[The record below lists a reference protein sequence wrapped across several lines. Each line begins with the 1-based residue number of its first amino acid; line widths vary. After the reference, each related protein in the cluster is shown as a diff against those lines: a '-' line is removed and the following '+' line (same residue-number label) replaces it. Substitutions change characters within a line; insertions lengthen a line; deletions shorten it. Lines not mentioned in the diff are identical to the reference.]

1 MRNIHELD
9 EVDTLRFSTAGSVD
23 DGKSTLI
30 GRLLYESH
38 GILEDQLAS
47 LAGATIKHGHV
58 PAGEA
63 IDFALLTDGLIAER
77 EQGITIDVAY
87 RYFTTPKR
95 RFIIADTPGHEQY
108 TRNMITGSSTADLT
122 IVLVDAARGIS
133 TQSRRHAVIAS
144 LLHIPHLVVAINK
157 MDLVGY
163 DQTVFDRLRDEFA
176 PFLAKL
182 NFAQVSFIPISAL
195 KGDMLAQ
202 RRFGS
207 PDSATGAGDMPWY
220 VGPTLLATLETT
232 TAHQI
237 AATGGH
243 HFRFP
248 VQRVAKTKF
257 GLAQA
262 LRGYQGTIA
271 GGSVKVGDNVLV
283 LPNGQNAIIVEI
295 HTVDGALTDA
305 HEEQAVTLVLDRQ
318 IELSRGGMLVSNST
332 GTDEKNAK
340 PYVASMFSANLCW
353 LDPSKMEFGRKYWLK
368 HTSHSTRAVIEK
380 IDFFWDVETLAKTGM
395 RINAQPEQAG
405 AGLPVMVMNEIAQ
418 VQIST
423 QQPLMFDAFVTNRT
437 TGCFVLID
445 DATNRTVAAGMIV
458 ESDAD

>member
-1 MRNIHELD
+1 MRDIHQLD

-58 PAGEA
+58 PAGEE

-163 DQTVFDRLRDEFA
+163 DEAVFNRLRDEFA

-195 KGDMLAQ
+195 KGDMLAT
-202 RRFGS
+202 RRT
-207 PDSATGAGDMPWY
+207 TGAAAMPWY

-243 HFRFP
+243 LFRFP
-248 VQRVAKTKF
+248 VQRVVKTKF
-257 GLAQA
+257 GPTQA

-271 GGSVKVGDNVLV
+271 GGSIKVGDPVLI
-283 LPNGQNAIIVEI
+283 LPNGHNAIIAEI
-295 HTVDGALTDA
+295 HTVDGALAEA

-318 IELSRGGMLVSNST
+318 IELSRGGMLVSNAAST
-332 GTDEKNAK
+332 AEINAK
-340 PYVASMFSANLCW
+340 PYVESAFSANLCW
-353 LDPSKMEFGRKYWLK
+353 LDPSRMEFGRRYWLK
-368 HTSHSTRAVIEK
+368 HTSHSTRALVEK
-380 IDFFWDVETLAKTGM
+380 IDFFLDVETLAKTD
-395 RINAQPEQAG
+395 ISAIAQDDHASKGPA
-405 AGLPVMVMNEIAQ
+405 VMSMNEIAR
-418 VQIST
+418 VQISI
-423 QQPLMFDAFVTNRT
+423 QQPLIFDAFETNRT

-445 DATNRTVAAGMIV
+445 ETTHRTVAAGMIID
-458 ESDAD
+458 SSAP